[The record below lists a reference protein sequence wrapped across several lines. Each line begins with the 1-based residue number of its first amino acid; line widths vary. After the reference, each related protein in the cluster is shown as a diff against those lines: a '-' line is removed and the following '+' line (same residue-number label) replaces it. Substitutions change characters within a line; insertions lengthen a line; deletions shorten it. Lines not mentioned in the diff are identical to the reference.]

1 VSGDGWRRTVVR
13 VLIVEDEERLADTI
27 ARGLRRENMAVDVA
41 YDGGSALEKLE
52 INRYDAVVLDRNLP
66 GVHGDDVCRALVEA
80 DERPGIL
87 MLTAAGRVGDRV
99 DGLNLGADDY
109 LPKPFAFV
117 ELVARIR
124 ALGRRGGRSVPPVL
138 KKGDLALDPVN
149 HTVEREG
156 RAIEL
161 TKKEFAILEVLLST
175 DGVVS
180 SEELL
185 ERAWDENVNPFT
197 NSVRVA
203 IMTLRRK
210 LGDPQPI
217 ETVTGVGYRIADD

>member
-1 VSGDGWRRTVVR
+1 MR
-13 VLIVEDEERLADTI
+13 VLIVEDEERLAETI
-27 ARGLRRENMAVDVA
+27 ARGLRREGMAVDVA
-41 YDGGSALEKLE
+41 FDGGEGLKKLAV
-52 INRYDAVVLDRNLP
+52 NQYDAVVLDRNLP
-66 GVHGDDVCRALVEA
+66 CVHGDEVCRRLAAEP
-80 DERPGIL
+80 ERPGIL
-87 MLTAAGRVGDRV
+87 MLTAAGGLDERV

-117 ELVARIR
+117 ELVARLR
-124 ALGRRGGRSVPPVL
+124 ALSRRSGRALPPVLSRGDLELDPTSHSVRRGGHLV
-138 KKGDLALDPVN
+138 
-149 HTVEREG
+149 
-156 RAIEL
+156 EL
-161 TKKEFAILEVLLST
+161 TRKEFAILEVLLAA

-180 SEELL
+180 TEELL

-217 ETVTGVGYRIADD
+217 ETVTGVGYRLCER

>member
-1 VSGDGWRRTVVR
+1 
-13 VLIVEDEERLADTI
+13 
-27 ARGLRRENMAVDVA
+27 
-41 YDGGSALEKLE
+41 
-52 INRYDAVVLDRNLP
+52 
-66 GVHGDDVCRALVEA
+66 VHGDEVCRRLAAEP
-80 DERPGIL
+80 ERPGIL
-87 MLTAAGRVGDRV
+87 MLTAAGGLDERV

-117 ELVARIR
+117 ELVARLR
-124 ALGRRGGRSVPPVL
+124 ALSRRSGRALPPVLSRGDLELDPTSHSVRRGGHLV
-138 KKGDLALDPVN
+138 
-149 HTVEREG
+149 
-156 RAIEL
+156 EL
-161 TKKEFAILEVLLST
+161 TRKEFAILEVLLAA

-180 SEELL
+180 TEELL

-217 ETVTGVGYRIADD
+217 ETVTGVGYRLCER